1 METLLVAIVAV
12 AGLAAQHLALR
23 RAQTEFASLL
33 ERVRTEPRLELL
45 PHHPKE
51 KIDPQA
57 VRYISDEPYHD
68 HVWNEYRGVK
78 DGEDGEVE

>member
-1 METLLVAIVAV
+1 METLLVALVAL
-12 AGLAAQHLALR
+12 AGFATQHFALR
-23 RAQTEFASLL
+23 RAQAELASLL

-45 PHHPKE
+45 PAAPTQ

-78 DGEDGEVE
+78 DEKDGEVE